1 VEDEGMI
8 EKIKAEV
15 KRMKEKTGLSLG
27 WILRQLGV
35 GRSTYYRWEGWRRPE
50 KRGFVHPLKP
60 LKREEEAVLAYA
72 QGHPGIGY
80 KKLTWQMVD
89 EDVVALTLAQVY
101 RILSRAHLLDR
112 WGRTVDGA
120 SPEYKEKPTRPNEH
134 WHTDLMYIKV
144 LGMWCF
150 LIAVLDGFSRYVV
163 GWKVLLDMTAQ
174 SVSLFMQEVI
184 DRVGCELVKLIHD
197 NGSQLISRDFR
208 EVLLSANI
216 QQIRIRRNHPQSNGK
231 AERFIGLVRQECL
244 RPHSPVTIL
253 EVEKVIGEYIDD
265 YNHRRLHSALEY
277 MRPVDY
283 YKGDPALLRAQR
295 EEKLRLA
302 RERRLAENREFNR
315 RLKLQSASYFKT
327 ADCPI

>member
-1 VEDEGMI
+1 MI
-8 EKIKAEV
+8 GKIKAEV
-15 KRMKEKTGLSLG
+15 QRMRARTGLSLG
-27 WILRQLGV
+27 WVLRQLGI
-35 GRSTYYRWEGWRRPE
+35 GRTTYYRWQGWRKSE
-50 KRGFVHPLKP
+50 KKGFVYPLKP
-60 LKREEEAVLAYA
+60 LKREEEAVLVYA
-72 QGHPGIGY
+72 HGHTGVGY

-89 EDVVALTLAQVY
+89 EDVAALTPAQVY

-112 WGRTVDGA
+112 WGRTVGGVA
-120 SPEYKEKPTRPNEH
+120 REYAEKPTRPNEH

-150 LIAVLDGFSRYVV
+150 LIVVLDGFSRYVV

-174 SVSLFMQEVI
+174 SVSLFMQELVE
-184 DRVGCELVKLIHD
+184 RVGCGAVKLIHD

-244 RPHSPVTIL
+244 RPHSPVTIR
-253 EVEKVIGEYIDD
+253 EVEKVIGEYMDE
-265 YNHRRLHSALEY
+265 YNHRRLHSAIEY

-283 YKGDPALLRAQR
+283 YKGAPSLLRSQR

-302 RERRLAENREFNR
+302 KERRLAENREFNR
-315 RLKLQSASYFKT
+315 SLKLQATPYFKM

>member
-1 VEDEGMI
+1 M
-8 EKIKAEV
+8 
-15 KRMKEKTGLSLG
+15 REKTGLSLD

-35 GRSTYYRWEGWRRPE
+35 GRTTYYRWRGWRKAE
-50 KRGFVHPLKP
+50 KKGFVHPLKP

-72 QGHPGIGY
+72 QGHPGVGY

-89 EDVVALTLAQVY
+89 EDVVALTASQVY
-101 RILSRAHLLDR
+101 RILSKANLLDR
-112 WGRTVDGA
+112 WGRTVGGA
-120 SPEYKEKPTRPNEH
+120 CSEYKEKPTRPNEH

-150 LIAVLDGFSRYVV
+150 LVMVLDGFSRYVV

-184 DRVGCELVKLIHD
+184 DRVGCESVKLIHD

-244 RPHSPVTIL
+244 RPHSPVTIK
-253 EVEKVIGEYIDD
+253 EVEKVIGEYMDE
-265 YNHRRLHSALEY
+265 YNHRRLHSAIEY

-283 YKGDPALLRAQR
+283 YKGAPSLFRTQR

-302 RERRLAENREFNR
+302 RESRLAENREFNR
-315 RLKLQSASYFKT
+315 TLKLQTASYFKT
-327 ADCPI
+327 ANCSI